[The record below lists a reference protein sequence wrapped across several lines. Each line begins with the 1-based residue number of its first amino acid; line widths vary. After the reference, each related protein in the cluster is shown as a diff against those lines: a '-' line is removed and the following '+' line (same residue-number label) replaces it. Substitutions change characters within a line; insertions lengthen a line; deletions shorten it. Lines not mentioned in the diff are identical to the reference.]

1 MGIIVDLIL
10 IAVLA
15 MFVIIGYKKG
25 LTGSLL
31 KLISFAVAVV
41 LAFLLYKPVASAI
54 IKNTNID
61 ETMKTSIIS
70 TFNKEENKE
79 ELKENEKSG
88 IESSIIKDISKE
100 IENAT
105 NEAKNTIIEKSAS
118 DITTTIIN
126 IGSAIVVYLA
136 ARLILVIINFF
147 IKGVTQLP
155 LIKQVDKV
163 GGIAYGLLEGA
174 VIIYVIL
181 GIISFINIMWPTN
194 MVAQAINKSTIGSIL
209 YENNIILNLLF
220 K

>member
-31 KLISFAVAVV
+31 KLISFAVAVA
-41 LAFLLYKPVASAI
+41 LAFLLYKPVASAV

-61 ETMKTSIIS
+61 ETMKASIIS
-70 TFNKEENKE
+70 TFNKEENKGETKE
-79 ELKENEKSG
+79 EKKG
-88 IESSIIKDISKE
+88 IESSIIKDISEE
-100 IENAT
+100 IENVTA
-105 NEAKNTIIEKSAS
+105 EAKNTIIEKSAN
-118 DITTTIIN
+118 DITITIIN
-126 IGSAIVVYLA
+126 IGSAIVVYLV
-136 ARLILVIINFF
+136 ARLVLVIISFF

-155 LIKQVDKV
+155 LIKQVDKI

-181 GIISFINIMWPTN
+181 GIISFVNVMWPTN
-194 MVAQAINKSTIGSIL
+194 MAAQAINKSAIGNML
-209 YENNIILNLLF
+209 YENNIVLNLLF

>member
-1 MGIIVDLIL
+1 
-10 IAVLA
+10 

-41 LAFLLYKPVASAI
+41 LAFLLYKPVASAV

-61 ETMKTSIIS
+61 ETMKASIIS
-70 TFNKEENKE
+70 TFNKEENKGEAKE
-79 ELKENEKSG
+79 EKKG
-88 IESSIIKDISKE
+88 IESSIIKDISEE

-105 NEAKNTIIEKSAS
+105 AEAKNTIIEKSAN
-118 DITTTIIN
+118 DITITIIN
-126 IGSAIVVYLA
+126 IGSAIVVYLV
-136 ARLILVIINFF
+136 ARLVLVIISFF

-155 LIKQVDKV
+155 LIKQVDKI

-181 GIISFINIMWPTN
+181 GIISFVNVMWPTN
-194 MVAQAINKSTIGSIL
+194 MAAQAINKSAIGNML
-209 YENNIILNLLF
+209 YENNIVLNLLF